1 MIYREMNVQA
11 AYEKAG
17 AVHGK
22 YQPRLIGYLHSDSEE
37 LKMSGKRA
45 AVIICP
51 GGAYQFKSDR
61 EAEPVAMRF
70 MAAGMQA
77 FVLQY
82 SVAPSRYPCAVLELA
97 ESVAMVREHA
107 GEWGIDPEKIFIC
120 GFSAGGHLCATLG
133 TLWKD
138 EIFQQAFGTG
148 NFSYKPSGMILCY
161 PVITM
166 GEFTHKESCA
176 NLTGPDGSP
185 KLREKLSLEKQ
196 VTADT
201 LPTFIWHTQ
210 EDDAVPAENTL
221 LFTCALRK
229 YRVPFELHIYERGGH
244 GLSLCDETTAS
255 NQDQIVLDNAGW
267 MEHAVRWL
275 KRF

>member
-1 MIYREMNVQA
+1 MIYKEMNVEA

-17 AVHGK
+17 ADHGK
-22 YQPRLIGYLHSDSEE
+22 YQPRLFGYMYSDSEE
-37 LKMSGKRA
+37 LKMSGKRP

-70 MAAGMQA
+70 LAAGMQA

-82 SVAPSRYPCAVLELA
+82 SAAPSRYPCAVLELA
-97 ESVAMVREHA
+97 TSVAMVREHA
-107 GEWGIDPEKIFIC
+107 REWGIDPEKIFIC
-120 GFSAGGHLCATLG
+120 GFSAGGHLCASLG
-133 TLWKD
+133 TLWKN
-138 EIFQQAFGTG
+138 EIFTQVFGTE
-148 NFSYKPSGMILCY
+148 NLNYKPSGMILCY

-166 GEFTHKESCA
+166 GEFTHKESRA
-176 NLTGPDGSP
+176 NLTGTDGSTE
-185 KLREKLSLEKQ
+185 LSEKLSLEKQ

-210 EDDAVPAENTL
+210 EDNAVPVENTL

-229 YRVPFELHIYERGGH
+229 YRVPFELHIYEKGGH
-244 GLSLCDETTAS
+244 GLSLCDETTAG
-255 NQDQIVLDNAGW
+255 NQDQIVPDNAGW
-267 MEHAVRWL
+267 IDHAVRWL

>member
-1 MIYREMNVQA
+1 MIYKEMNVEA

-17 AVHGK
+17 ADHGK
-22 YQPRLIGYLHSDSEE
+22 YQPRLFGYMYSDSEE
-37 LKMSGKRA
+37 LKMSGKRP

-70 MAAGMQA
+70 LAAGMQA

-82 SVAPSRYPCAVLELA
+82 SAAPSRYPCAVLELA
-97 ESVAMVREHA
+97 TSVAMVREHA
-107 GEWGIDPEKIFIC
+107 REWGIDPEKIFIC
-120 GFSAGGHLCATLG
+120 GFSAGGHLCASLG

-138 EIFQQAFGTG
+138 EIFTQVFGTE
-148 NFSYKPSGMILCY
+148 NLNYKPSGMILCY

-166 GEFTHKESCA
+166 GEFTHKESRA
-176 NLTGPDGSP
+176 NLTGTVGSTE
-185 KLREKLSLEKQ
+185 LSEKLSLEKQ

-210 EDDAVPAENTL
+210 EDNAVPVENTL

-229 YRVPFELHIYERGGH
+229 YRVPFELHIYEKGGH
-244 GLSLCDETTAS
+244 GLSLCDETTAG
-255 NQDQIVLDNAGW
+255 NQDQIVPDNAGW
-267 MEHAVRWL
+267 IDHAVRWL

>member
-1 MIYREMNVQA
+1 MLFRSEA

-17 AVHGK
+17 ADHGK
-22 YQPRLIGYLHSDSEE
+22 YQPRLFGYMYSDSEE
-37 LKMSGKRA
+37 LKMSGKRP

-70 MAAGMQA
+70 LAAGMQA

-82 SVAPSRYPCAVLELA
+82 SAAPSRYPCAVLELA
-97 ESVAMVREHA
+97 TSVAMVREHA
-107 GEWGIDPEKIFIC
+107 REWGIDPEKIFIC
-120 GFSAGGHLCATLG
+120 GFSAGGHLCASLG

-138 EIFQQAFGTG
+138 EIFTQVFGTE
-148 NFSYKPSGMILCY
+148 NLNYKPSGMILCY

-166 GEFTHKESCA
+166 GEFTHKESRA
-176 NLTGPDGSP
+176 NLTGTDGSTE
-185 KLREKLSLEKQ
+185 LSEKLSLEKQ

-210 EDDAVPAENTL
+210 EDNAVP
-221 LFTCALRK
+221 
-229 YRVPFELHIYERGGH
+229 V
-244 GLSLCDETTAS
+244 
-255 NQDQIVLDNAGW
+255 
-267 MEHAVRWL
+267 
-275 KRF
+275 